1 MGLWQNLINKIKD
14 GSWRDIDPSMIIE
27 GCTNHFL
34 GDILNDKEKQDKI
47 KKLAT
52 YRINICNKCPMNEEG
67 NCDNSG
73 DIMIEH
79 VITKQKVKG
88 CGCGLSCKTS
98 SPDAMCPAGKWIS
111 VKI

>member
-1 MGLWQNLINKIKD
+1 MGLWQNLTNKIKD

-27 GCTNHFL
+27 GCANHFL
-34 GDILNDKEKQDKI
+34 GDMLNDTEKQDAI

-52 YRINICNKCPMNEEG
+52 YRINICNKCPMNNEG
-67 NCDNSG
+67 SCDNSG
-73 DIMIEH
+73 NIMIEH
-79 VITKQKVKG
+79 VITKQMVKG